1 MAVVKNI
8 NTVTLPSDVL
18 HNSHSRFHPYLSN
31 IYTIGHNL
39 VNGEILYI
47 LYYLDDGEIRNRLYS
62 MLYVIFF
69 RFFNKKS
76 GYLDKLY
83 SEFQIRNFMEILQV
97 EVALF
102 HADRQ
107 TNGQTDT
114 TRLTVAFRSC
124 FATKPKFV
132 YQERKASNSESR
144 RLGGN
149 NTNIQAHKQTIN
161 NM

>member
-69 RFFNKKS
+69 PIF
-76 GYLDKLY
+76 
-83 SEFQIRNFMEILQV
+83 
-97 EVALF
+97 
-102 HADRQ
+102 
-107 TNGQTDT
+107 
-114 TRLTVAFRSC
+114 
-124 FATKPKFV
+124 
-132 YQERKASNSESR
+132 
-144 RLGGN
+144 
-149 NTNIQAHKQTIN
+149 
-161 NM
+161 